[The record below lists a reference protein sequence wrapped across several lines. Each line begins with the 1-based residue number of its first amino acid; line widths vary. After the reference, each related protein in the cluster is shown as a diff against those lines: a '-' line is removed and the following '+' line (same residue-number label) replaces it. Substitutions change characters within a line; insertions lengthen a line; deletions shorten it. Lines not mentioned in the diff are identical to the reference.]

1 MSHLLVQL
9 SVDDAIEFYET
20 CIKLEIADDDI
31 EAKNAVLFEIV
42 SHQKEP
48 HVWSTN
54 RSKEEI
60 LADLKR
66 NYGEVLDMTKGKKD
80 ERD

>member
-9 SVDDAIEFYET
+9 SLDDLEEFFQT
-20 CIKLEIADDDI
+20 CIKLGIADDDT

-54 RSKEEI
+54 RSKREI
-60 LADLKR
+60 LADLKE
-66 NYGEVLDMTKGKKD
+66 NYGNVLNMTKERKD
-80 ERD
+80 GI